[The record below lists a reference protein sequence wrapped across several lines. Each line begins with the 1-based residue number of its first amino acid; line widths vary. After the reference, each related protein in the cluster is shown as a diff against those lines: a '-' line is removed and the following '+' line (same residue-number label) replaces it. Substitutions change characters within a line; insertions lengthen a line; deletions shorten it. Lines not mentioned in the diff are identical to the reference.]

1 MNRKISKKKNNDKNK
16 GETLMITKKKKHD
29 RPNFSTREKI
39 IWRDGE
45 KNKKVTNLK
54 RYLDN
59 IREKRWNRPT

>member
-29 RPNFSTREKI
+29 RPNFSTREEI

-54 RYLDN
+54 RYL
-59 IREKRWNRPT
+59 